1 MKTRTLLLALPL
13 LAALSCKD
21 NRASVQIQA
30 ICSPPTDCKFTA
42 GGCAF
47 NYIGFTE
54 FDAEVAERFWLF
66 LQVENQLPE
75 NAKPEQ
81 GKLNT
86 NDAHFTEAVIEYDGI
101 PLPRAAYKLPNF
113 DLPANTKSVIS
124 VDVIPADPTGAT
136 TALLGLATAG
146 GVDRD
151 LVAKLR
157 LRGYYDDG
165 GSFETGEFPIGVRV
179 CSGCLPA
186 DKCGTT
192 ASCPHEPTRNLGG
205 FEPLSCNSTAG

>member
-1 MKTRTLLLALPL
+1 MKTRTLLLALPV

-30 ICSPPTDCKFTA
+30 ICSPPADCKEFTA

-47 NYIGFTE
+47 QYIGFTE
-54 FDAEVAERFWLF
+54 FDAKVAERLWLF
-66 LQVENQLPE
+66 LQVENQLAE
-75 NAKPEQ
+75 NSKAEQ

-86 NDAHFTEAVIEYDGI
+86 NDAHLTEAVIEYDGF

-124 VDVIPADPTGAT
+124 VDVIPASFDASGAIT
-136 TALLGLATAG
+136 TLALATAG
-146 GVDRD
+146 GNDRD

-165 GSFETGEFPIGVRV
+165 GEFETGEFPIGIRV
-179 CSGCLPA
+179 CNGCLG
-186 DKCGTT
+186 DKCGTV
-192 ASCPHEPTRNLGG
+192 ASCPPNQAG
-205 FEPLSCNSTAG
+205 FEPLTCNSTAG